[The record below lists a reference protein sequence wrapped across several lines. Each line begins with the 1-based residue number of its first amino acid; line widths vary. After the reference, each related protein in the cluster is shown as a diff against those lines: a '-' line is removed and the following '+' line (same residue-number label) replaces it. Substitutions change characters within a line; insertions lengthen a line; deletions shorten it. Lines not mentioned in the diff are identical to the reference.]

1 MSVHIVKLSKE
12 GRILIPAAIRTG
24 LGLSEGSQLGIRID
38 NGEIRLFDKSQAL
51 RKAQALASK
60 YKKPNENVVDEF
72 LAERRV
78 QAARE

>member
-51 RKAQALASK
+51 RKAQALALK
-60 YKKPNENVVDEF
+60 YKKTDESVVDEF